1 MYKACRSSTTTK
13 GEKAQVKITI
23 VIIIRM
29 KTGNMLHFIWEPE
42 GNTKYMVTEQLT
54 LHEKQ
59 HTPKDPIPLVHW
71 WHWHHCIKSKLQ
83 EDMNKKEREIE
94 I

>member
-23 VIIIRM
+23 VIIRRM
-29 KTGNMLHFIWEPE
+29 KKGNMLHFIWEPE

-54 LHEKQ
+54 LHKKQ

-71 WHWHHCIKSKLQ
+71 SHWHHCITSKLQ